1 MTRLNKDEL
10 NVVAY
15 VSVSF
20 VGYFLQQG
28 NASFERNIVS
38 KKSKKKMQC
47 EG

>member
-20 VGYFLQQG
+20 VGHFLQQG
-28 NASFERNIVS
+28 QCQFW
-38 KKSKKKMQC
+38 KKHC
-47 EG
+47 W